1 MFVGVPN
8 PNILMPL
15 EKMTITVTAGD
26 EKGKKITVLYN
37 PCLLYT
43 SRCV

>member
-26 EKGKKITVLYN
+26 EKGKKSPYSIIRSN
-37 PCLLYT
+37 MC
-43 SRCV
+43 SRAA